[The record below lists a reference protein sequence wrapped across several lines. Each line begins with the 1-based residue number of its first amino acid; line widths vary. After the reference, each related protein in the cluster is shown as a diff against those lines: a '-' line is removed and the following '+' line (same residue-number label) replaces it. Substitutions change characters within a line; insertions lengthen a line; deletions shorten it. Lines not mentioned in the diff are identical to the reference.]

1 LIRYR
6 SLAYDLESR
15 RFGEV
20 EEVRSS
26 APTVG
31 EYCCERRWLMQ
42 TIDLTQ
48 VPVVDN
54 HCHSMMRDQAFEDIT
69 GWRQSFTES
78 TDPGMPRDHVASTAF
93 YRRLIRTMADF
104 LGCEPEEEAVFAART
119 GREGRELTGALLRAA
134 NVDTLLLDTGF
145 PPPEEVFPVPELGG
159 LGGCRAEPMLRLEIL
174 MESLLAEHGSL
185 ADVKEA
191 LESALDDLRS
201 QGYVALKSI
210 AAYRTGLDIREWPRK
225 EAEESFH
232 EYRRVAGAGHARLIH
247 KPLLDTLLHVA
258 LAQAARQEV
267 PVQFHVGYGDADTDL
282 LLGNPLYL
290 RQVLQRSD
298 YRGMPVVLLHECY
311 PYIRQGGYLA
321 AVYENVYLDLSYGIP
336 LLGYGEM
343 LSFTR
348 QALGVAP
355 TSKLMYSSDGI
366 GVPELHW
373 ISAIDGRRAIGE
385 ALGELVPQG
394 ELDLSDAEA
403 AGESILR
410 ANAMRLYRL

>member
-1 LIRYR
+1 
-6 SLAYDLESR
+6 
-15 RFGEV
+15 
-20 EEVRSS
+20 
-26 APTVG
+26 
-31 EYCCERRWLMQ
+31 MQ
-42 TIDLTQ
+42 TIDLAQ

-54 HCHSMMRDQAFEDIT
+54 HCHGIQQDQAFENIT
-69 GWRQSFTES
+69 SWRRAFTES
-78 TDPGMPRDHVASTAF
+78 ADPSMPREHVATTSF
-93 YRRLIRTMADF
+93 YRRLVRTLAEF
-104 LGCEPEEEAVFAART
+104 LDCEPEEESVFATRA
-119 GREGRELTGALLRAA
+119 GRDGRLAGELLRAA
-134 NVDTLLLDTGF
+134 NVEALLLDTGF
-145 PPPEEVFPVPELGG
+145 PPPEYVVPVPDLRE

-174 MESLLAEHGSL
+174 MEDLLAEHDSL
-185 ADVKEA
+185 EEVREA
-191 LESALDDLRS
+191 LATALDDVRG

-210 AAYRTGLDIREWPRK
+210 AAYRTGLAIREWPRK

-232 EYRRVAGAGHARLIH
+232 EYRRAAGAGHARLIH

-290 RQVLQRSD
+290 RPVLQRSD
-298 YRGMPVVLLHECY
+298 YRGMRVVLLHECY

-355 TSKLMYSSDGI
+355 SSKLMYSSDGI

-373 ISAIDGRRAIGE
+373 ISAIDGRRVIGE
-385 ALGELVPQG
+385 ALGELVSQG
-394 ELDLSDAEA
+394 ELNLAAAEA
-403 AGESILR
+403 TGDDVLR
-410 ANAMRLYRL
+410 ANATRLYGL